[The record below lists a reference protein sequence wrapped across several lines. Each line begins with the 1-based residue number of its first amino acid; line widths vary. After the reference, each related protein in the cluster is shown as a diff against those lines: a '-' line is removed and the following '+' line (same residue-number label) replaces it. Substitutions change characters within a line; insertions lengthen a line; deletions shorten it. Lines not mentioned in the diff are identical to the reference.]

1 MINKDKT
8 LDLRG
13 IWGTWGMIDP
23 RLASINLANMVKG
36 CKRNMV
42 ATTIHQVPRVCFGC
56 GDLFTRLLSHRLKGA
71 MMIGWPR
78 HQVLLF
84 LSAK

>member
-36 CKRNMV
+36 CKRKMV
-42 ATTIHQVPRVCFGC
+42 ATTIHQVPTMRGPPVISWFI
-56 GDLFTRLLSHRLKGA
+56 SPSNYSYKYNK
-71 MMIGWPR
+71 P
-78 HQVLLF
+78 
-84 LSAK
+84 